1 MAKQVTLSAQT
12 RRTRGKGAARTIRR
26 AGQVPAII
34 YGHGRN
40 AETLVLDDAMLQK
53 VLLTASGSTLL
64 DVAIDG
70 GAPVKALLREVQR
83 DALRPTSILHVDLFE
98 VRADEKITVQ
108 VAVHLTGTAD
118 GVRNGGG
125 VLDHTL
131 RELTIRVLPA
141 DIPEHVEV
149 DVTPLMIGHA
159 VHVRDIK
166 LAKAE
171 ILNDEDLTICVV
183 VPPRAE
189 EVTAPAGE
197 AATAAEPELIRKA
210 KAEGEEGEGTAEG
223 AAPAP
228 AAGAKPAAAGAKPAK
243 G

>member
-1 MAKQVTLSAQT
+1 MAKQLTLSAQT
-12 RRTRGKGAARTIRR
+12 RQTKGKGAARSLRR
-26 AGQVPAII
+26 TGQVPAVI
-34 YGHGRN
+34 YGHGRQ
-40 AETLVLDDAMLQK
+40 AEPLALDDLMLQK
-53 VLLTASGSTLL
+53 VLMTAHGSTLL

-70 GAPVKALLREVQR
+70 RAPVKALLREVQR
-83 DALRPTSILHVDLFE
+83 DALKPTTVLHVDLFE

-131 RELTIRVLPA
+131 RELTIKVLPA
-141 DIPEHVEV
+141 NIPEHIEV

-166 LAKAE
+166 LPNVE
-171 ILNDEDLTICVV
+171 ILNAEGLTVCVV
-183 VPPRAE
+183 VPPRTE
-189 EVTAPAGE
+189 EVVAPVGE
-197 AATAAEPELIRKA
+197 PVVAAEPELIRKA
-210 KAEGEEGEGTAEG
+210 KAEGEEGEGTE
-223 AAPAP
+223 AAAP
-228 AAGAKPAAAGAKPAK
+228 AAGAKPK

>member
-1 MAKQVTLSAQT
+1 MSKQQMTLSAQT
-12 RRTRGKGAARTIRR
+12 RHGKGKGAARSLRR
-26 AGQVPAII
+26 AGQVPAVI
-34 YGHGRN
+34 YGHGKP
-40 AETLVLDDAMLQK
+40 AEPITLDDTLLQK
-53 VLLTASGSTLL
+53 VLLTAHGSTLL

-70 GAPVKALLREVQR
+70 RAPVKALLREVQR
-83 DALRPTSILHVDLFE
+83 DALKPTTVLHVDLFE

-131 RELTIRVLPA
+131 RELTIKVLPA
-141 DIPEHVEV
+141 DIPERIDV

-159 VHVRDIK
+159 VHVRDVK
-166 LAKAE
+166 VPNAE
-171 ILNDEDLTICVV
+171 ILNDAGLTICVV
-183 VPPRAE
+183 VPPRTE
-189 EVTAPAGE
+189 EVVAPVAE

-210 KAEGEEGEGTAEG
+210 KAEGEEGEGAE
-223 AAPAP
+223 AAAP
-228 AAGAKPAAAGAKPAK
+228 AAGAKPK